1 MSVLERH
8 WPTRLASHTG
18 LRDRLVAAYSAP
30 HRGYHDL
37 RHLSDVLDNVGM
49 LLARP
54 EAEGVDSDAVVLAA
68 WFHDAVYDGQR
79 DDEERSAVLAEGSL
93 AAVGLPAQLV
103 TEVARLVR
111 LTQEH
116 RPEPDDRAGHVLCDA
131 DLAILAA
138 SRTRYDEYVR
148 DVRHEYADLDEATF
162 RAGRAR
168 VLRAFMAEPRLFHTS
183 FGQEVWED
191 AARANLERELRA
203 LSGP

>member
-1 MSVLERH
+1 M
-8 WPTRLASHTG
+8 
-18 LRDRLVAAYSAP
+18 AAYSAP